1 MHTAALIVGAG
12 RGERFGGGLPK
23 QYVDLAGLPVL
34 RRAVDAFLTH
44 PGIGQIRVVIDP
56 SHRDLYMRAT
66 AGLGLPPP
74 VNGGASRQESTR
86 LGLEAMAGEQPD
98 RVLIHDAARPLVSS
112 GVIDRVLAALDH
124 APAALP
130 VLPVVDT
137 LKLVEAGL
145 LAGER
150 PRDGLTRAQ
159 TPQGF
164 HFAAILDAH
173 RQGIGAGATDDTA
186 LVTRL
191 GVPVRAVAGEERNLK
206 ITTPDDLAEARRR
219 LTQDRRWRTGSG
231 FDVHRLVPGR
241 RLVLGGL
248 DIPHELGL
256 EGHSDA
262 DVVLHALTDALL
274 GCIAAGDIGSHFPP
288 SDPQWAG
295 ASSDRFLAHARD
307 LVRVAGGRVEH
318 VDVTI
323 LCERPKIGP
332 HRDAMRVRIAGIL
345 GIGSEGVSVK
355 ATTTERLGFTGRGE
369 GIAAQAVATVAF
381 DG

>member
-1 MHTAALIVGAG
+1 MHAAALIVAAG
-12 RGERFGGGLPK
+12 RGERFGSGTPK
-23 QYVDLAGLPVL
+23 QYADLSGVPVL
-34 RRAVDAFLTH
+34 RRAVGAFLGH
-44 PGIGQIRVVIDP
+44 PEIDQVRVVIDP
-56 SHRDLYMRAT
+56 TH
-66 AGLGLPPP
+66 AGLYAAAILGLDLPPP
-74 VNGGASRQESTR
+74 ASGGGTRQESTR
-86 LGLEAMAGEQPD
+86 LGLEALAAD
-98 RVLIHDAARPLVSS
+98 RPQLVLIHDAARPLVSRS
-112 GVIDRVLAALDH
+112 VINRVLRALDRDD
-124 APAALP
+124 AALP

-137 LKLVEAGL
+137 LKLVEDGL

-150 PRDGLTRAQ
+150 PRDRLARAQ

-164 HFAAILDAH
+164 RFATILEAH
-173 RQGIGAGATDDTA
+173 RYQAGAAMTDDTA
-186 LVTRL
+186 LVSAL

-206 ITTPDDLAEARRR
+206 ITTPEDMEEAERR
-219 LTQDRRWRTGSG
+219 LAQGRRWRTGSG

-248 DIPHELGL
+248 DIPHEFGL
-256 EGHSDA
+256 DGHSDA
-262 DVVLHALTDALL
+262 DVVLHAITDALL
-274 GCIAAGDIGSHFPP
+274 GSIAAGDIGMHFPP

-307 LVRVAGGRVEH
+307 LVRAAGGAIEH

-332 HRDAMRVRIAGIL
+332 HRDAMRACIAGIL
-345 GIGSEGVSVK
+345 GLGVDQVSVK

-369 GIAAQAVATVAF
+369 GIAAQAIATVAL